1 MEEDTTSKNN
11 SKPLDNLDHCDSGG
25 SRNELEFE
33 QKESMDQT
41 SKIIPSDTRSSG
53 NQVTDCNMHLLA
65 NAADHFLHQSPS
77 HQLEN
82 NDESTR
88 KITAEPSHPRDSN
101 YSHQTN
107 VRCHLPNKPVLSL
120 NPNNLA
126 DSTVQDLNL
135 VSGSSRPLNYPSSNL
150 SNSQTVVSASTASSP
165 LSSVNTVSSSVS
177 ISNNQQCLNSEP
189 VLSGNLERHSD
200 LLLPPTPLVSTH
212 LSSNSSLQQSSVA
225 LQPDNNP
232 TEMSPYIT
240 QTPVVTAS
248 ADDVLIA
255 GNSNLI
261 IQRTSE
267 AVPTSSA
274 YCPPQVHPVAQPPI
288 LSSINPASDNGT
300 NKLKSPVSTIPS
312 DGNGVNSQNT
322 LQQHKDLSSS
332 SSKPFQA
339 TSVSTFPATTLSP
352 SSVYVSNN
360 HTNNNNARQ
369 NLTSLTINPE
379 SLEIPSVSS
388 SSVMSNFNNLKPEQS
403 DAAIESS
410 FFKESSNSDS
420 LHTTSA
426 STHNELIAELS
437 SKESTVIP
445 TSSSVYSTSS
455 SGGTSHDNLCPSDS
469 KSISERKDTILES
482 SNSIL
487 SCNKDAMLSKSN
499 VAPAQSHDLTSDSN
513 RTLSVERAMVGS
525 TSGEKD
531 TALAGDNTLS
541 FSFTAHVN
549 SPSTTNVESISQ
561 DTATVPATSETV
573 ISTPIKMAES
583 SSGVG
588 KASEPD
594 SKVTSLLNEN
604 VTSASGQPFV
614 ITHETNSLFPSGC
627 NETSTSRDEKT
638 SNATITTVS
647 AGNVSSSSGSKIIEE
662 SSICEEDTTAST
674 ATVSLSSS
682 TGQSTPAAYDKM
694 ASIDNDLGVGLSNPK
709 LDSNKSALEL
719 TPNNAQDSFPSTSE
733 AACLDTNVT
742 HAEENVTSQHIRHSP
757 AELNNNI
764 EPRKIN
770 NESKN
775 NLLLSS
781 STDAGNASPDVDCQ
795 NSSASDKRYEAVQ
808 NTTVSAS
815 ASNSLLESDKNQGI
829 STSDQNDGND
839 QNTDKHFSVDNVNS
853 PVNAVSSSN
862 SVDQKTTAKTHP
874 NNTESN
880 TCSSTMTNL
889 DQQTNDDDNDMVQ
902 SQIILIKENIK
913 VETSDGSSVNVVN
926 DGTSEPAEKT
936 DECMMEVD
944 METSRPVENN
954 EEHGQI
960 KRELTAEN
968 ITAITDTSSPLPS
981 EESDNKTTSVE
992 SKNSNTDDKQ
1002 ESSSVAQTNWN
1013 SPIGAVNY
1021 TLAEPRRSQR
1031 QPKVKFNVLDLIGLG
1046 PDVDIQNKPA
1056 KTLSKRISNAD
1067 SSEDIGNEET
1077 LMLASNISASFVQT
1091 SPTASKK
1098 YKEADAE
1105 KIYAPFEQGW
1115 RREVVIRSVYKEF
1128 TKSGKPKTAPADI
1141 YYYTPDNKKLRSMV
1155 QIVNYLEGKDTNLT
1169 VENFNFLRRSIYK
1182 PPFEMVRTAGS
1193 HGVRHRNPDGEFL
1206 FDKKTSKKIRKE
1218 SYGSNDSMTIEDD
1231 SDVQLIERPPYK
1243 KLSLSGGKTNNKFS
1257 KLKSKSSPAK
1267 RQAENSNSSE
1277 VTPKRIKSVAR
1288 KSTTLIS
1295 KSMLVNMNKRNAFQP
1310 CSLNCP
1316 GLTGIPPQLHCD
1328 ICMCLFHN
1336 SCVNLKED
1344 DVPQNF
1350 KCKNCEMDLGDWIP
1364 PVETTASN
1372 SLSGN
1377 RTSKTHHSSWNN
1389 EKGRKSTMPSVIQ
1402 ISKDTNFLSQASKS
1416 DSQLLKSASNGSP
1429 RYVVMNIVKS
1439 SDSLSS
1445 DPSQSYHI
1453 KDLQSTSD
1461 IPDCKSQIQASLNTL
1476 QASVSPRLKSNK
1488 SNNSLNASKTLSHS
1502 SPPLPHPVPSSVLK
1516 DTSSISET
1524 TAPNTFTVTNTPSTS
1539 ASLNT
1544 LIQTTKDLN
1553 VTTSSSSSP
1562 SDCPVNVSSPKSLTS
1577 THSQPNISSANIKL
1591 EVPSSSPSSSSNVSD
1606 SEAGKDNYPRSGQL
1620 LTLPLA
1626 VAKRLDSSL
1635 PLALRINNMQ
1645 LFIPPSRCI
1654 NTPEG
1659 LKVFLPPKTFS
1670 VPSGSTTTMNITF
1683 SSGTVSGDS
1692 TKDYSVSLSEKN
1704 KGSES
1709 NQAVDKSKTLESAK
1723 TISKI
1728 QKCRN
1733 KFNNYLCP
1741 FKKLYSGYS
1750 SMLQIFH
1757 YLSAGDLVRCSLVCK
1772 SWHQL
1777 ATQPSLWKAIH
1788 LNNTRISN
1796 WTLATKYFNKYT
1808 VEELSLR
1815 GMKLGDDW
1823 NRIWHQLTPV
1833 LDQLTTLKR
1842 IYFDQV
1848 PALMLY
1854 TVCEKLPNLQELTA
1868 KRISDI
1874 SNEQQWTTPTKIDL
1888 TKFCNVKMLK
1898 KLQLRG
1904 TGGLVASFPSGIF
1917 ELIKLKQLRH
1927 LSITSLKASD
1937 HDFDYLGEL
1946 RNLKVLELGECINWT
1961 SETYFQLGKL
1971 VNLERLHL
1979 ELGGNLN
1986 DVSLAKALGN
1996 LKCLREL
2003 ELMLFVISD
2012 KLHTKLS
2019 PLTNLSK
2026 LVIWPDTTHQPAVIN
2041 SNTFALVTKL
2051 VNLKFLEWGIVRNKI
2066 CETQNLTDTEMN
2078 AFENVSQSNMEL
2090 IPFLSLDD
2098 QNFSNKTNL
2107 SNDISIRQLNDKLK
2121 AMLPKTKISL
2131 LQSSDVLASVNK

>member
-1 MEEDTTSKNN
+1 MEEDTTFKNN
-11 SKPLDNLDHCDSGG
+11 NKPSDNLDLCDSGG
-25 SRNELEFE
+25 RRNELEFE

-41 SKIIPSDTRSSG
+41 RKIIPSDTRSSS

-65 NAADHFLHQSPS
+65 NAADHFMHQSPS
-77 HQLEN
+77 HQLES

-88 KITAEPSHPRDSN
+88 KITAEPSHQRDSN

-107 VRCHLPNKPVLSL
+107 VQSHLPNKPVLSL

-135 VSGSSRPLNYPSSNL
+135 VSGSSRPLNYPSSYL
-150 SNSQTVVSASTASSP
+150 SNNQTVVSASTASSP

-177 ISNNQQCLNSEP
+177 ISNNQQCLSSEP
-189 VLSGNLERHSD
+189 VLSRNLERHSD
-200 LLLPPTPLVSTH
+200 LLLPPTPLVNTH

-225 LQPDNNP
+225 LQPNNNP
-232 TEMSPYIT
+232 MSPYIT

-248 ADDVLIA
+248 TDGTLVA
-255 GNSNLI
+255 GNNNLI

-288 LSSINPASDNGT
+288 LSSINPASDNSM

-312 DGNGVNSQNT
+312 GGNGVNSQNT
-322 LQQHKDLSSS
+322 LPQQKGLSSS

-339 TSVSTFPATTLSP
+339 TSVSTFPTTTLSL
-352 SSVYVSNN
+352 SSVYVSNS
-360 HTNNNNARQ
+360 HTSNNARQ
-369 NLTSLTINPE
+369 NLTSLTSNPE
-379 SLEIPSVSS
+379 SLETPSVSS
-388 SSVMSNFNNLKPEQS
+388 SSVMSNFNNRKPEQS
-403 DAAIESS
+403 DAVIKSS
-410 FFKESSNSDS
+410 FIKESSNSPY
-420 LHTTSA
+420 LPTTSA
-426 STHNELIAELS
+426 STPNEFIAEPS

-445 TSSSVYSTSS
+445 TSSSVHRTSS
-455 SGGTSHDNLCPSDS
+455 TGGTSHDKICPSDS
-469 KSISERKDTILES
+469 KPISERKDTILES
-482 SNSIL
+482 SNSVL
-487 SCNKDAMLSKSN
+487 SRNKDVMLSKSQ
-499 VAPAQSHDLTSDSN
+499 VTPVQSHNLTSDSN
-513 RTLSVERAMVGS
+513 RTLPVERAMVVS

-531 TALAGDNTLS
+531 TAPAGDNRPS
-541 FSFTAHVN
+541 FSFTANVN

-561 DTATVPATSETV
+561 DNATVPATSETV
-573 ISTPIKMAES
+573 MSTPIKMAES
-583 SSGVG
+583 SSCVR
-588 KASEPD
+588 KTSEPD

-604 VTSASGQPFV
+604 VTSASGQTFV
-614 ITHETNSLFPSGC
+614 RTPATNSLLPSSC

-638 SNATITTVS
+638 SNATITTAS
-647 AGNVSSSSGSKIIEE
+647 AGNVSSSSGSKITEE
-662 SSICEEDTTAST
+662 TSISEEDATAST

-682 TGQSTPAAYDKM
+682 TGQSTPAAYDKR
-694 ASIDNDLGVGLSNPK
+694 ASMDNDLGVGLSNPK
-709 LDSNKSALEL
+709 LDSNKSEVEL
-719 TPNNAQDSFPSTSE
+719 APNSAQDSFPSTSE

-742 HAEENVTSQHIRHSP
+742 HAEENVTSQHVSHSP

-781 STDAGNASPDVDCQ
+781 STDVGQSAPDVDCN
-795 NSSASDKRYEAVQ
+795 NSSVSDKHYKAVQ

-815 ASNSLLESDKNQGI
+815 ASNNLLESDKNQGI
-829 STSDQNDGND
+829 STSGQNEGND
-839 QNTDKHFSVDNVNS
+839 KNTDKHFSVDNINS
-853 PVNAVSSSN
+853 PVNAVGSSN
-862 SVDQKTTAKTHP
+862 SVDQKTHP
-874 NNTESN
+874 SNTESN

-889 DQQTNDDDNDMVQ
+889 VPQTNEDDNDMVQ
-902 SQIILIKENIK
+902 AQIALMKENIK
-913 VETSDGSSVNVVN
+913 IEASDGSSVNVVN
-926 DGTSEPAEKT
+926 DGSLEPTEKT
-936 DECMMEVD
+936 DDCMMEVD
-944 METSRPVENN
+944 TEASHPVENN
-954 EEHGQI
+954 EEHRQI
-960 KRELTAEN
+960 KQELTAEN
-968 ITAITDTSSPLPS
+968 ITTITDTSSPLPS
-981 EESDNKTTSVE
+981 EESNDKTKGVD
-992 SKNSNTDDKQ
+992 SKSSNTDDKQ
-1002 ESSSVAQTNWN
+1002 EPSCVTPTNWN
-1013 SPIGAVNY
+1013 SPVGAVSY

-1046 PDVDIQNKPA
+1046 PDVDIQSKPA
-1056 KTLSKRISNAD
+1056 KTLSKRLSNAD
-1067 SSEDIGNEET
+1067 SSENISNEET
-1077 LMLASNISASFVQT
+1077 LVLASNISASFVQT

-1098 YKEADAE
+1098 CKEADSE

-1128 TKSGKPKTAPADI
+1128 TKLGKPKTAPADI

-1155 QIVNYLEGKDTNLT
+1155 QIVNYLEGKNTNLT
-1169 VENFNFLRRSIYK
+1169 VENFNFLRRPIYE

-1193 HGVRHRNPDGEFL
+1193 HGVRHRSPDGEFL
-1206 FDKKTSKKIRKE
+1206 FNKKSSKKIRKE

-1231 SDVQLIERPPYK
+1231 SDVQLIESPSYK
-1243 KLSLSGGKTNNKFS
+1243 ELSLTGGKANNKFS

-1295 KSMLVNMNKRNAFQP
+1295 KSMLVNMNKRNSFQP

-1344 DVPQNF
+1344 EVPQNF

-1377 RTSKTHHSSWNN
+1377 RTVKTHHSSWNN

-1402 ISKDTNFLSQASKS
+1402 LSKDTNFLSQASKS

-1439 SDSLSS
+1439 TDSLSP

-1453 KDLQSTSD
+1453 KDLQSSSD

-1502 SPPLPHPVPSSVLK
+1502 SPPLPHSVPSSMLK

-1539 ASLNT
+1539 ASFNT
-1544 LIQTTKDLN
+1544 LIQTPKDLN
-1553 VTTSSSSSP
+1553 DTTSSSSSP
-1562 SDCPVNVSSPKSLTS
+1562 PSDCPVNASSKSLTS
-1577 THSQPNISSANIKL
+1577 THSQPNLSSANIKL
-1591 EVPSSSPSSSSNVSD
+1591 EVPASSPSSSSNVRD
-1606 SEAGKDNYPRSGQL
+1606 GDAGKDNYPRSGQL

-1692 TKDYSVSLSEKN
+1692 TKDYSVSLLEKN
-1704 KGSES
+1704 KASES
-1709 NQAVDKSKTLESAK
+1709 NPAVDKSKTLESVK
-1723 TISKI
+1723 TISKV
-1728 QKCRN
+1728 QKCRS

-1757 YLSAGDLVRCSLVCK
+1757 YLSAGDLARCSLVCK

-1796 WTLATKYFNKYT
+1796 WTLATKYFNKHT
-1808 VEELSLR
+1808 VEELNLQ

-1874 SNEQQWTTPTKIDL
+1874 SNEQQWTTPTKIDF

-1946 RNLKVLELGECINWT
+1946 RSLKVLELGECTNWT

-2019 PLTNLSK
+2019 PLNNLSK

-2051 VNLKFLEWGIVRNKI
+2051 VNLKFLEWGFVRNKI
-2066 CETQNLTDTEMN
+2066 SETQNLTDTEMN
-2078 AFENVSQSNMEL
+2078 AFENVSQSNMES
-2090 IPFLSLDD
+2090 IPFVSLDD

-2107 SNDISIRQLNDKLK
+2107 SNEISMGQLNDKLK